1 MEKTFRSKRLS
12 RKWRWLLLSGMAS
25 CFGLAAFASFGNDA
39 NLVLAEAEE
48 TTAPTTEGTGE
59 TSTPTG
65 SGATGAMTYIQGQQI
80 TEIGEAKLGA
90 GYSEETMTD
99 AGNNFYTT
107 VTANTHTPYMQTF
120 TISFS
125 SQTTTYIDIQGQVFL
140 TIDDPSFV
148 SDSPVENE
156 NDPLPEFNA
165 QVFRIETGRR
175 DNPDIYI
182 PAKETKNGFFVMNVT
197 GIYSG
202 AVSDKYTDVIENIY
216 IPSEI
221 VSAAEGALEVANPN
235 CQIHFEA
242 ESLPEEFDPAFTNL
256 PEENIH
262 FGVELPYD
270 KANYF
275 VRNTNKEGN
284 QTDNFMMG
292 FDAGDESPYK
302 PELLNITYDLVK
314 EDGTRTTYN
323 RDLPLSF
330 GTYNSYYD
338 AIGERLGSYA
348 FNRTVSIPV
357 EADEEIDPNSLVFS
371 NIYQTDALER
381 PFRPNT
387 DGTCYY
393 SVARPVYSNEY
404 DSDEFLTIEFD
415 HVATFA
421 GYTAIYLKSE
431 QFPDIYKIVNP
442 TMYETAK
449 RYLDTN
455 SAYIRFAFN
464 TVNSMVY
471 NVSYEYDGQL
481 IEKQFTASAKTD
493 SFEINSKPIGFLFK
507 NSDIGEG
514 FSAENLKSFGFEN
527 FAVRVD
533 VMLRSSAETLGRTAS
548 TISFGRYNIL
558 SDEQEFHLTN
568 ANAGLIWT
576 FVIYTIAVAAIAI
589 SLYIYKLKKFK
600 NDEFRRLKPKQFIKT
615 GLLAYVLFGI
625 ITFFIAFCSV
635 RWAFLTN
642 SLVVF
647 NPADP
652 FVIVFGIIAIIAT
665 GYYIRWLAIA
675 IKNEKER
682 RKAIKL
688 KLDSDINDD
697 DGTK

>member
-1 MEKTFRSKRLS
+1 MEKTFRFKRPS
-12 RKWRWLLLSGMAS
+12 RKWRWLLFSGIAS
-25 CFGLAAFASFGNDA
+25 SFAIAAFGALNYKP
-39 NLVLAEAEE
+39 NLVVAEAETTIE
-48 TTAPTTEGTGE
+48 TFDDSNATTSDSNSGTGQ
-59 TSTPTG
+59 
-65 SGATGAMTYIQGQQI
+65 TGAMSYIEGKQI

-125 SQTTTYIDIQGQVFL
+125 SQTTTYVDTLGQVFL
-140 TIDDPSFV
+140 TIDDSNFV
-148 SDSPVENE
+148 SDTPVSDE

-182 PAKETKNGFFVMNVT
+182 PARETKAGFFVMNVT
-197 GIYSG
+197 GIFSG
-202 AVSDKYTDVIENIY
+202 AVSEEYTEAIENIY

-221 VSAAEGALEVANPN
+221 VTAAEGALDVANPN

-242 ESLPEEFDPAFTNL
+242 DALPEEFDPAYTNL

-262 FGVELPYD
+262 FGVELPYN
-270 KANYF
+270 KTNYM

-302 PELLNITYDLVK
+302 PQLLNVTYDLVK
-314 EDGTRTTYN
+314 GGTRTTYN

-348 FNRTVSIPV
+348 LNRTVSIPV
-357 EADEEIDPNSLVFS
+357 EADEEIDPTSLVFS

-387 DGTCYY
+387 DGVCYY

-404 DSDEFLTIEFD
+404 DSNEFLTIEFD

-449 RYLDTN
+449 RYLDED

-471 NVSYEYDGQL
+471 NLSYEHNGQL
-481 IEKQFTASAKTD
+481 IETQFTASAKSD
-493 SFEINSKPIGFLFK
+493 SFEINAKPIGFLFK

-558 SDEQEFHLTN
+558 DDDQDFNLTN
-568 ANAGLIWT
+568 VNSGLIWT
-576 FVIYTIAVAAIAI
+576 FIIYTIIIVAIAV
-589 SLYIYKLKKFK
+589 SLYIYKLNRFK

-615 GLLAYVLFGI
+615 GILAYVLFGI